1 MLTCSPL
8 HNYVPGFMKVT
19 FRISWSRLTERSV
32 RFLLGRVSKVPPM
45 TLEWNRLCGPYFG
58 DQIATLTLAGRSAR
72 VRIEKAGADPHE
84 DGNLATV
91 AELVLS

>member
-1 MLTCSPL
+1 
-8 HNYVPGFMKVT
+8 
-19 FRISWSRLTERSV
+19 
-32 RFLLGRVSKVPPM
+32 
-45 TLEWNRLCGPYFG
+45 
-58 DQIATLTLAGRSAR
+58 